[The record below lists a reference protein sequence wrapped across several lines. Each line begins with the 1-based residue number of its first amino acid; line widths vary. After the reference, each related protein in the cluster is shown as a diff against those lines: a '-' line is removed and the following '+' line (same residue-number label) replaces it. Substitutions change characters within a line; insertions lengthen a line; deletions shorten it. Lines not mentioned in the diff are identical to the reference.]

1 MFRQKQ
7 ILTLLSQGTSQKAI
21 CSVVHCSK
29 RSVAAVSKAVKDAG
43 KSYGELLA
51 LSDDELKT
59 FFSPTEETKKEDPRK
74 AELEALMP
82 EVIKHLKGKH
92 ATMQFV
98 HETFYK
104 QMYPEGYG
112 YTQFKQ
118 QVNDYR
124 KKHDFSYH
132 NVYAPGEEIQI
143 DFAGDALYLTD
154 RKTNES
160 VKLTVL
166 VCVMPYS
173 NLIFMTAMPKATT
186 EWFFHGLNKALEYA
200 GALPKVAKTDNMK
213 QWVNKSERYSLTLTD
228 GTVEWASYYGIEP
241 TACRVRQPRDKGPVE
256 GAVNQLYHY
265 VYARIENDRFY
276 ELNDL
281 NNRIQELLDEY
292 NDLPYKG
299 SSRREMFETYEKPNM
314 RQLPVEMYRFRM
326 RKEVK
331 LGSSYHVCIGSER
344 HFYSVPCKY
353 VGQTVKVMWD
363 IERVEIYADSKL
375 VCVHDRSMIPYGY
388 STEPAHMPDAH
399 LAYQHDKSQNA
410 ATLIDRALR
419 IGPSTAWAVENIL
432 QCTTFPQQAYR
443 TCNGVLS
450 LGKNYGY
457 DRLET
462 AAALMKSETG
472 KAGYRTLANILKN
485 NRDKAAA
492 NEIVSSTP
500 YNPCVRGANAYKVI
514 GSPSND
520 EQP

>member
-1 MFRQKQ
+1 
-7 ILTLLSQGTSQKAI
+7 
-21 CSVVHCSK
+21 
-29 RSVAAVSKAVKDAG
+29 
-43 KSYGELLA
+43 
-51 LSDDELKT
+51 
-59 FFSPTEETKKEDPRK
+59 
-74 AELEALMP
+74 
-82 EVIKHLKGKH
+82 
-92 ATMQFV
+92 
-98 HETFYK
+98 
-104 QMYPEGYG
+104 
-112 YTQFKQ
+112 
-118 QVNDYR
+118 
-124 KKHDFSYH
+124 
-132 NVYAPGEEIQI
+132 
-143 DFAGDALYLTD
+143 
-154 RKTNES
+154 
-160 VKLTVL
+160 
-166 VCVMPYS
+166 
-173 NLIFMTAMPKATT
+173 
-186 EWFFHGLNKALEYA
+186 
-200 GALPKVAKTDNMK
+200 
-213 QWVNKSERYSLTLTD
+213 
-228 GTVEWASYYGIEP
+228 
-241 TACRVRQPRDKGPVE
+241 VRQPRDKGPVE

-292 NDLPYKG
+292 NGLPYKG
-299 SSRREMFETYEKPNM
+299 SSRREMFETFDKPNM
-314 RQLPVEMYRFRM
+314 RQLPVEMYRVRM

-344 HFYSVPCKY
+344 HFYSVPYKY

-399 LAYQHDKSQNA
+399 LAYQHDKSPNA

-500 YNPCVRGANAYKVI
+500 YNPCVRGANAYKSIV
-514 GSPSND
+514 SPSND